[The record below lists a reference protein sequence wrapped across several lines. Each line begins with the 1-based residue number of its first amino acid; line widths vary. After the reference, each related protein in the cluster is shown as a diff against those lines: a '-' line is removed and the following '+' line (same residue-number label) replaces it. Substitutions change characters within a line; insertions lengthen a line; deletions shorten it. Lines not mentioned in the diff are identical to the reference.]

1 MTTNS
6 FTKICLFLFIGM
18 TVAIRPAFSNPVSRS
33 QALQNARNFIQKRG
47 GNIKKMAL
55 RQAPLKS
62 NEAENAPY
70 YIFNLGDDNGFVIAS
85 GDDRAHAILG
95 YSDEGAIDV
104 NKMPDAMKYMLDY
117 YEEQIQLSKNLT
129 NSEVTNSSVS
139 YPAVEPMLTTKWDQ
153 RYPYNA
159 NCPMIDNYRCATG
172 CVATAMAQVMYYH
185 HKKSVNKVTKRIP
198 SYWYEDMLVNSI
210 PKNSKI
216 DWDNMLDVYQDQN
229 YTDEQ
234 AQAVAN
240 LMLYCGTSLKMK
252 YETYGSATS
261 ISDIP
266 DILSN
271 YFGYQSSECIWRDTF
286 ETYSDEEWLKMVCEE
301 LLEGNPI
308 IYGGT
313 SDYSSLGSHC
323 FVIDGY
329 DGNGYVHINWGWGGR
344 DNAFF
349 LLSAVENYDLSI
361 HGFIMGTYTNGQ
373 CAIFG
378 AKPSEESV
386 PRLKTVKITLNSD
399 TLIHEKN
406 SFGDDDYY
414 VSLSCEVEN
423 ITEGVEQFDA
433 GFYLCNIDGDPISER
448 EDYTH
453 LNYGLTTTISDYV
466 SVTNDINRNAIYKI
480 IPKSSIH
487 YDYDFEMGYENIQY
501 DAIRNNANEDLY
513 VTVVIKD
520 GKSKLYIGKPDF
532 SDDIVEFK
540 DEEAKRVCLNN
551 NWDIDEDGELSK
563 TELDFVTDKGYGFD
577 WNKHLVSFD
586 ELRFFNNLYRIGDFD
601 NDINLKSIAI
611 PKNVEYI
618 ESFAFENAKSLT
630 SITIPSNVTSIGKKA
645 FNGCESMTF
654 VKVNWQ
660 QPITILESVF
670 SNDVYE
676 NAILYVPHDTK
687 SAYETAVGWKNF
699 TRIVEFLLGDV
710 NNDGKVNISDV
721 TQTVSHILGNTPDN
735 YDESV
740 ADMNDDGFI
749 NISDITL
756 MVKAILGT
764 DN

>member
-1 MTTNS
+1 
-6 FTKICLFLFIGM
+6 
-18 TVAIRPAFSNPVSRS
+18 
-33 QALQNARNFIQKRG
+33 
-47 GNIKKMAL
+47 
-55 RQAPLKS
+55 
-62 NEAENAPY
+62 
-70 YIFNLGDDNGFVIAS
+70 
-85 GDDRAHAILG
+85 
-95 YSDEGAIDV
+95 
-104 NKMPDAMKYMLDY
+104 
-117 YEEQIQLSKNLT
+117 
-129 NSEVTNSSVS
+129 
-139 YPAVEPMLTTKWDQ
+139 
-153 RYPYNA
+153 
-159 NCPMIDNYRCATG
+159 
-172 CVATAMAQVMYYH
+172 
-185 HKKSVNKVTKRIP
+185 
-198 SYWYEDMLVNSI
+198 
-210 PKNSKI
+210 
-216 DWDNMLDVYQDQN
+216 
-229 YTDEQ
+229 
-234 AQAVAN
+234 
-240 LMLYCGTSLKMK
+240 
-252 YETYGSATS
+252 
-261 ISDIP
+261 
-266 DILSN
+266 
-271 YFGYQSSECIWRDTF
+271 
-286 ETYSDEEWLKMVCEE
+286 
-301 LLEGNPI
+301 
-308 IYGGT
+308 
-313 SDYSSLGSHC
+313 
-323 FVIDGY
+323 
-329 DGNGYVHINWGWGGR
+329 
-344 DNAFF
+344 
-349 LLSAVENYDLSI
+349 
-361 HGFIMGTYTNGQ
+361 MGTYTNGQ

-386 PRLKTVKITLNSD
+386 PRLKTVSITLNSD

-433 GFYLCNIDGDPISER
+433 GFYLCNIDGDPISGR
-448 EDYTH
+448 EGPIH
-453 LNYGLTTTISDYV
+453 LFYGFTTIVNRDV
-466 SVTNDINRNAIYKI
+466 SITGDIDINRNAIYKI
-480 IPKSSIH
+480 IPISNIL
-487 YDYDFEMGYENIQY
+487 YDYDFEMGYENIQF
-501 DAIRNNANEDLY
+501 DDPRKNANEDLY

-520 GKSKLYIGKPDF
+520 GKSKLFIGKPDF

-563 TELDFVTDKGYGFD
+563 TELDFVTNFGFNSGFD
-577 WNKHLVSFD
+577 RNKHLVSFD
-586 ELRFFNNLYRIGDFD
+586 ELRFFNNLNRIGDFD

-618 ESFAFENAKSLT
+618 ENLAFENAKSLT
-630 SITIPSNVTSIGKKA
+630 SITIPSKVKSIGTKA